1 MRITYLSHQFV
12 QWTNACQ
19 ERKGDITQR
28 ITIVQ
33 MDLIITW
40 IVVKYIPANDQTH
53 AGKLLQV
60 GQIILL

>member
-33 MDLIITW
+33 MDLIIHL
-40 IVVKYIPANDQTH
+40 DS
-53 AGKLLQV
+53 G
-60 GQIILL
+60 